1 MNYLILSQLFIGIL
15 FLKFYRFLPVL
26 ERENDKK
33 IYSVGYFFAIFL
45 IVYFILSE
53 TSLEEK
59 ILFIIFP
66 LAAFCLGA
74 LDDFKNI
81 NPWLRLLTL
90 SLIVVFL
97 ILYNYNFNLSFLSF
111 NSKIYKLDYPFDVFF
126 TCLCFLLLINA
137 MNFID
142 GVNCLAGIVFLFFFS
157 YIGIRIGIQI
167 ELISIVILSII
178 FFLILNSKNL
188 CYMGDGGIY
197 LLSFLISQLII
208 LSFKENYQSFQTEE
222 ILLLLYL
229 PGFDLFRLFLDR
241 IFKKKN
247 PFKGDQT
254 HLHHYLKNKIGLRNS
269 IIVYMICLMTP
280 IFLYH
285 FFSINNFIC
294 ILISIIIY
302 SSIFNYA
309 KN

>member
-1 MNYLILSQLFIGIL
+1 MNYLILSQLFICIL

-26 ERENDKK
+26 KRENDKK
-33 IYSVGYFFAIFL
+33 IYSAGYFFAISL

-53 TSLEEK
+53 VSLEEK
-59 ILFIIFP
+59 ILFVIFP

-90 SLIVVFL
+90 SLIAVLL
-97 ILYNYNFNLSFLSF
+97 ILYNDNFNLSFLSF
-111 NSKIYKLDYPFDVFF
+111 SSNIYKLDYPFDVFF

-142 GVNCLAGIVFLFFFS
+142 GLNCLAGIVFLFFFS

-188 CYMGDGGIY
+188 CYLGDGGIY

-208 LSFKENYQSFQTEE
+208 LSFKENYQSFQAEE

-269 IIVYMICLMTP
+269 IIIYMICLMTP
-280 IFLYH
+280 LFLYH

-302 SSIFNYA
+302 TSIFNYA